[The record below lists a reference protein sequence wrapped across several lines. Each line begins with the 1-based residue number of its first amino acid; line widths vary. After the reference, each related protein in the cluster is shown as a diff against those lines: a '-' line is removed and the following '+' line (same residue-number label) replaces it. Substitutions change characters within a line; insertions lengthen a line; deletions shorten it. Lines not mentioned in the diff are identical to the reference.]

1 MLQAAADNSTK
12 ASGLGLYHEEAG
24 MSIGETLAEARQRA
38 GLSVSDVSE
47 RTRVRE
53 TIIRGIEE
61 NDYAACGGDFYARG
75 HIRAIAQA
83 VGVDPLPLI
92 DEFDSTWRSAK
103 EFTAAEAFQPVM
115 PMRNR
120 ERRRVRWT
128 AALAVIVLGVL
139 GFASYKFAAGVGHDR
154 HHAAVTTPRPVRSQP
169 VAADTANASS
179 STPAPTP
186 SATPSATP
194 SPSPTPIAARALT
207 PATVAAFGPSGTA
220 DGDNPQIATHAISGD
235 AATPWYSDWYAT
247 PDIDGQP
254 GTGLL
259 LDMGRTVTITSVRL
273 SLGASKG
280 ASLQLRT
287 GATPA
292 LASLREVATSTS
304 ASGTVTLSLAAPAHA
319 RYLLIWFTTLPPDT
333 SGTYQASLYG
343 ITVQGQP

>member
-12 ASGLGLYHEEAG
+12 ARGFGLHEEEAG
-24 MSIGETLAEARQRA
+24 MSIGETLAEARHRA
-38 GLSVSDVSE
+38 GLSVSEVSE

-83 VGVDPLPLI
+83 VGEDPLPLI
-92 DEFDSTWRSAK
+92 DEFDSTWRSAR

-115 PMRNR
+115 PMRTR

-154 HHAAVTTPRPVRSQP
+154 HHAAVTTPRPVQSQP
-169 VAADTANASS
+169 AAVDTTS
-179 STPAPTP
+179 STPP
-186 SATPSATP
+186 ATP
-194 SPSPTPIAARALT
+194 SPSPSPSPTPTPVAARVLT
-207 PATVAAFGPSGTA
+207 PASVAAFGPSGTS
-220 DGDNPQIATHAISGD
+220 DGDNPQIATRAISAD
-235 AATPWYSDWYAT
+235 AATPWYTDWYST
-247 PDIDGQP
+247 PDINGHP

-273 SLGASKG
+273 SLGRGSG
-280 ASLQLRT
+280 ASLQLRA
-287 GATPA
+287 GATPV
-292 LASLREVATSTS
+292 LTSLRQVATSTG
-304 ASGTVTLSLAAPAHA
+304 ATGTVKLSLAAPVHA